1 MCWITAQNDQRSHIM
16 LRLAVALLLISTPVA
31 AHDGRAA
38 EVCTFSSIEQ
48 AISKDPATA
57 AGATITGFRADLDYG
72 DGHRESVAGR
82 CTAQDNP
89 PGAAFS
95 RSGVCRAPG
104 AYTMEFH
111 CQAAGRSGSSCWGSL
126 TGDLD
131 GRHNGRTGL
140 ITYQSGQEGVV
151 GVGRWND

>member
-1 MCWITAQNDQRSHIM
+1 MM
-16 LRLAVALLLISTPVA
+16 RLAAVLLLIATPVA
-31 AHDGRAA
+31 AHDARAA
-38 EVCTFSSIEQ
+38 EVFTITGLEQ
-48 AISKDPATA
+48 AVVAGDPAEPTA
-57 AGATITGFRADLDYG
+57 VVTGFRADLDYG

-82 CTAQDNP
+82 CTAKDNP
-89 PGAAFS
+89 PGGAFS

-131 GRHNGRTGL
+131 GHHNGRTGL
-140 ITYQSGQEGVV
+140 ITYQAGLEGVV

>member
-1 MCWITAQNDQRSHIM
+1 MM
-16 LRLAVALLLISTPVA
+16 RLAAVLLLIGFPAA

-38 EVCTFSSIEQ
+38 EVFTFTSTEQ
-48 AISKDPATA
+48 PVSGGDPADP
-57 AGATITGFRADLDYG
+57 GATITGFKANLEYG

-82 CTAQDNP
+82 CAARDNP
-89 PGAAFS
+89 AGTSFS

-111 CQAAGRSGSSCWGSL
+111 CQASGGAGSNCWGSL
-126 TGDLD
+126 TGTLD
-131 GRHNGRTGL
+131 GRHNGLTGL
-140 ITYQSGQEGVV
+140 ITYRSGPEGVV

>member
-1 MCWITAQNDQRSHIM
+1 M
-16 LRLAVALLLISTPVA
+16 RLAAALLLVSSPAA
-31 AHDGRAA
+31 AHEARAA
-38 EVCTFSSIEQ
+38 EVFTFSSVEQ
-48 AISKDPATA
+48 AVAPGDPAEP
-57 AGATITGFRADLDYG
+57 GAIATVFKANLDYG

-89 PGAAFS
+89 PGAAFT

-111 CQAAGRSGSSCWGSL
+111 CRPAGASGSNCWGSL

-131 GRHNGRTGL
+131 SHHNGLTGL
-140 ITYQSGQEGVV
+140 ITYQSGPEGLV